1 MRARVLAAAM
11 LLVLPFALPP
21 HRAQTARRGP
31 RLRPQQAGGQAAGG
45 GPGAANFRTN
55 APVDL
60 AGYWVSLITDDW
72 RYRMLTPP
80 KGNLDYLPVT
90 PEARRV
96 AEQWDSIKDEA
107 AGEQCRGYGAV
118 GVMRLPGRLH
128 ITWGS
133 DTVLKLET
141 DAGTQTRRFVFGT
154 APPEADPPTWQG
166 TSQARWVLPIN
177 RAADAANA
185 GRGELRVRTTHMRPG
200 YIRKNGVPYSADAV
214 LIENYVRLVDDDGT
228 EYMALT
234 QMVEDPVYLAQPVI
248 RTMLFR
254 KQADA
259 SGWNPTPCASR

>member
-11 LLVLPFALPP
+11 LLVLPLTLPP
-21 HRAQTARRGP
+21 HRAQAARRGP
-31 RLRPQQAGGQAAGG
+31 RLQARQAGGQAAGG
-45 GPGAANFRTN
+45 GPGAANVRVN

-80 KGNLDYLPVT
+80 KGNVDYLPVT

-96 AEQWDSIKDEA
+96 AEQWDPIKDEA
-107 AGEQCRGYGAV
+107 AGEECRGYGAV

-128 ITWGS
+128 ITWES
-133 DTVLKLET
+133 DTVLKL
-141 DAGTQTRRFVFGT
+141 
-154 APPEADPPTWQG
+154 
-166 TSQARWVLPIN
+166 N
-177 RAADAANA
+177 RAAGGANA
-185 GRGELRVRTTHMRPG
+185 GHGELRVRTTHMRPG

-214 LIENYVRLVDDDGT
+214 LTENYVRLVDDDGT
-228 EYMALT
+228 EYLALT
-234 QMVEDPVYLAQPVI
+234 QMVEDGFYLAQPVI

-259 SGWNPTPCASR
+259 SGWNP